1 MKRIHGSFSPPLGL
15 DPRAKTPLYRQ
26 VYDWFQQAIVEG
38 RLRPGQRVPSTR
50 LLASELKISRIPV
63 LTAYE
68 QLHAEG
74 YLESFPGAGTC
85 VASSI
90 PQAGFALGP
99 RAPSQAQARERPK
112 LSRRLAGVM
121 AAPPDPTLETN
132 GAFRV
137 SLAALDHFPGEIW
150 ASLVSRHARHSSR
163 EAMAY
168 GDPMGHMPFRE
179 AIAEYLGAAR
189 AVRCDAS
196 QIMVVSGSQHGLQVT
211 ARALLDDGDA
221 VWVEEPGYPG
231 AHRALAMA
239 GAKLVAVPTDQEG
252 LDVDGGIRR
261 AGRARAAYIT
271 PSHQYPMGMTMSAAR
286 RMKLLNWAQKAR
298 AWIIED
304 DYDSEYRFGGHPLA
318 SVQGLGPGDRVIYV
332 GTFSKVLFP
341 ALRVG
346 YLVIPKELVPGF
358 RVARDSIDL
367 FPSTLFQRA
376 LTDFIRQGH
385 FARHIR
391 RMRMLYMERRRMLIE
406 ALNKNLGDRIE
417 IVSADAG
424 MHLVCLL
431 PPGSDDRDVSRRA
444 AQAGISVIPL
454 STCYLGR
461 PSRPGLVLGYG
472 GVDGKEIE
480 IGVRKLGQILK
491 DVPPMP
497 GKVAGKVA
505 GAAAVQSGQ

>member
-1 MKRIHGSFSPPLGL
+1 MKRDLFIPLITL
-15 DPRAKTPLYRQ
+15 DDASPLYRQ
-26 VYDWFQQAIVEG
+26 LYNWFQRAIVEG

-50 LLASELKISRIPV
+50 GLARELTISRIPV
-63 LTAYE
+63 LTAYQ

-74 YLESFPGAGTC
+74 YLESFTGAGTR
-85 VASSI
+85 VAASI
-90 PQAGFALGP
+90 PPDMFKSRKPAQRGAVRKIGVKISSRLDAVLAL
-99 RAPSQAQARERPK
+99 
-112 LSRRLAGVM
+112 
-121 AAPPDPTLETN
+121 PPDPRQP
-132 GAFRV
+132 GKAFRV
-137 SLAALDHFPGEIW
+137 SLPALDHFPNEIW
-150 ASLVSRHARHSSR
+150 SSLLSRHSR
-163 EAMAY
+163 RPAHQHQAY
-168 GDPMGHMPFRE
+168 GDPMGDMAFRQ
-179 AIAEYLGAAR
+179 AIADYLGASR

-196 QIMVVSGSQHGLQVT
+196 QIMIVAGSQHGLQIA
-211 ARALLDDGDA
+211 ARALLNDGDA
-221 VWVEEPGYPG
+221 VWMEEPGYPG
-231 AHRALAMA
+231 AHRAFAIA
-239 GAKLVAVPTDQEG
+239 GVRAVPVPVDQEG
-252 LDVDGGIRR
+252 LDVDSGLRR
-261 AGRARAAYIT
+261 CPDARAAYIT

-406 ALNKNLGDRIE
+406 ALNKNLSDRIE

-431 PPGSDDRDVSRRA
+431 PAGSDDRDVSRRA
-444 AQAGISVIPL
+444 ARAGISVIPL

-491 DVPPMP
+491 DVPLMP
-497 GKVAGKVA
+497 GE
-505 GAAAVQSGQ
+505 SGR

>member
-1 MKRIHGSFSPPLGL
+1 
-15 DPRAKTPLYRQ
+15 
-26 VYDWFQQAIVEG
+26 
-38 RLRPGQRVPSTR
+38 
-50 LLASELKISRIPV
+50 
-63 LTAYE
+63 
-68 QLHAEG
+68 
-74 YLESFPGAGTC
+74 
-85 VASSI
+85 
-90 PQAGFALGP
+90 
-99 RAPSQAQARERPK
+99 
-112 LSRRLAGVM
+112 
-121 AAPPDPTLETN
+121 
-132 GAFRV
+132 
-137 SLAALDHFPGEIW
+137 
-150 ASLVSRHARHSSR
+150 
-163 EAMAY
+163 MAY

-221 VWVEEPGYPG
+221 VWMEEPGYPG

-239 GAKLVAVPTDQEG
+239 GVKLVAVPTDQEG

-318 SVQGLGPGDRVIYV
+318 SVQGLGRGDRVIYV

-391 RMRMLYMERRRMLIE
+391 RMRILYMERRRMLIE
-406 ALNKNLGDRIE
+406 ALNENLGDRIE

-431 PPGSDDRDVSRRA
+431 PLESDDRDVSRQA
-444 AQAGISVIPL
+444 APGRHFRHSAFNLLSGTAFKARFGLGLWRRGRQGDRNRSPQAGTDSERRTAYARE
-454 STCYLGR
+454 SRRQGR
-461 PSRPGLVLGYG
+461 RRTIRAMITA
-472 GVDGKEIE
+472 EITT
-480 IGVRKLGQILK
+480 
-491 DVPPMP
+491 
-497 GKVAGKVA
+497 
-505 GAAAVQSGQ
+505 

>member
-1 MKRIHGSFSPPLGL
+1 MKRIHGSFSPPIGL

-38 RLRPGQRVPSTR
+38 RLHPGQRVPSTR

-74 YLESFPGAGTC
+74 YLESFTGAGTC

-90 PQAGFALGP
+90 PREGFALLP
-99 RAPSQAQARERPK
+99 RKPSRAKSPDRPK
-112 LSRRLAGVM
+112 LSQRLTSVM
-121 AAPPDPTLETN
+121 SEPPDPTLQVN

-137 SLAALDHFPGEIW
+137 SLPALAQFPSAAW
-150 ASLVSRHARHSSR
+150 ATLVSRHARNSSR
-163 EAMAY
+163 DAMAY
-168 GDPMGHMPFRE
+168 GDPMGYLPFRE
-179 AIAEYLGAAR
+179 AIAEYLGVAR

-196 QIMVVSGSQHGLQVT
+196 QIMIVSGSQHGLQVT
-211 ARALLDDGDA
+211 ARALLDDGDS

-239 GAKLVAVPTDQEG
+239 KAKPVPVPVDQEG
-252 LDVDGGIRR
+252 LDVEAGIRR
-261 AGRARAAYIT
+261 APNARGAYIT
-271 PSHQYPMGMTMSAAR
+271 PSHQYPLGMTLSAAR
-286 RMKLLNWAQKAR
+286 RMKLLNWAEKAR

-346 YLVIPKELVPGF
+346 YLVIPKPLVPGF

-367 FPSTLFQRA
+367 FPPMLFQLA
-376 LTDFIRQGH
+376 LTDFIGQGH

-391 RMRMLYMERRRMLIE
+391 RMRMLYMERRLMLIE
-406 ALNKNLGDRIE
+406 ALRENLGDRIE
-417 IVSADAG
+417 IVSAEAG

-431 PPGSDDRDVSRRA
+431 PPGLDDRRVSRKA
-444 AQAGISVIPL
+444 AEGGVSAIPL
-454 STCYLGR
+454 STCYLGKS
-461 PSRPGLVLGYG
+461 PGPGLILGYG
-472 GVDGKEIE
+472 GTARGEIQA
-480 IGVRKLGQILK
+480 GVRKLATILTN
-491 DVPPMP
+491 
-497 GKVAGKVA
+497 A
-505 GAAAVQSGQ
+505 

>member
-1 MKRIHGSFSPPLGL
+1 MKRIRGSFSPPIGL
-15 DPRAKTPLYRQ
+15 DDRAKTPLYRQ
-26 VYDWFQQAIVEG
+26 VYDWFRQAIVEG

-50 LLASELKISRIPV
+50 SLAAELKVSRIPV

-74 YLESFPGAGTC
+74 YLESFTGAGTC
-85 VASSI
+85 VASAI
-90 PQAGFALGP
+90 PQEGFSLAP
-99 RAPSQAQARERPK
+99 RAPSQAHARGRPK
-112 LSRRLAGVM
+112 LSRRLASVM
-121 AAPPDPTLETN
+121 TAPPDPTLEAI

-150 ASLVSRHARHSSR
+150 ASLISRHARHSGR

-179 AIAEYLGAAR
+179 AVAEYLGAAR

-196 QIMVVSGSQHGLQVT
+196 QIMVVSGSQHGLQVA

-239 GAKLVAVPTDQEG
+239 GAKPVAVPTDQEG
-252 LDVDGGIRR
+252 LDVDAGIRR
-261 AGRARAAYIT
+261 AKGARAAYIT

-318 SVQGLGPGDRVIYV
+318 SVQGLGPGDRVIYI

-346 YLVIPKELVPGF
+346 YLVIPKDLVPGF
-358 RVARDSIDL
+358 RVARDSMDL
-367 FPSTLFQRA
+367 FPSTLFQKV

-391 RMRMLYMERRRMLIE
+391 RMRMLYMERRVMLIE
-406 ALNKNLGDRIE
+406 AMQNNLGAGIE

-431 PPGSDDRDVSRRA
+431 PPGSDDREVSRRA

-461 PSRPGLVLGYG
+461 ASRPGLVLGYG
-472 GVDGKEIE
+472 GVDRAEIE
-480 IGVRKLGQILK
+480 AGVGKLGQILK
-491 DVPPMP
+491 EMRPKL
-497 GKVAGKVA
+497 GKAAGI
-505 GAAAVQSGQ
+505 SRS

>member
-1 MKRIHGSFSPPLGL
+1 MKRSHGSFSPPIAL
-15 DPRAKTPLYRQ
+15 DSRVKTPLYRQ

-74 YLESFPGAGTC
+74 YLESFTGAGTC

-90 PQAGFALGP
+90 PQEGFAALP
-99 RAPSQAQARERPK
+99 RKPSRAKGQGRPR
-112 LSRRLAGVM
+112 LSQRLRGVM
-121 AAPPDPTLETN
+121 SQPADPALEVI

-137 SLAALDHFPGEIW
+137 SLPALDQFPSAAW
-150 ASLVSRHARHSSR
+150 ASLVSRHARNPSR

-168 GDPMGHMPFRE
+168 GDPMGYLPFRE

-211 ARALLDDGDA
+211 ARALLDEGDS

-239 GAKLVAVPTDQEG
+239 NAKLVPVPVDQEG
-252 LDVDGGIRR
+252 LDVEAGIRR
-261 AGRARAAYIT
+261 APNARGAYIT
-271 PSHQYPMGMTMSAAR
+271 PSHQYPLGMTLSAAR
-286 RMKLLNWAQKAR
+286 RMKLLNWAEKAR

-304 DYDSEYRFGGHPLA
+304 DYDSEYRFSGHPLA

-346 YLVIPKELVPGF
+346 YLVIPKPLVPGF
-358 RVARDSIDL
+358 RVARDAIDL
-367 FPSTLFQRA
+367 FPSVLFQRA

-391 RMRMLYMERRRMLIE
+391 RMRMLYMERRAMLIE
-406 ALNKNLGDRIE
+406 ALRATLGDRIE

-424 MHLVCLL
+424 MHLVCQL
-431 PPGSDDRDVSRRA
+431 PSRLDDRFVSRRA

-454 STCYLGR
+454 STCHLGKS
-461 PSRPGLVLGYG
+461 PRPGLILGYG
-472 GVDGKEIE
+472 GIGRNEINA
-480 IGVRKLGQILK
+480 GVTKLGQILK
-491 DVPPMP
+491 N
-497 GKVAGKVA
+497 A
-505 GAAAVQSGQ
+505 

>member
-1 MKRIHGSFSPPLGL
+1 MKRIRGSFSPPIGL
-15 DPRAKTPLYRQ
+15 DVRAKTPLYRQ
-26 VYDWFQQAIVEG
+26 IYDWFRQAIVEG
-38 RLRPGQRVPSTR
+38 RLRSGQRVPSTR
-50 LLASELKISRIPV
+50 SLAAELKISRIPV

-74 YLESFPGAGTC
+74 YLESFTGAGTC

-90 PQAGFALGP
+90 PQEGFSLAP
-99 RAPSQAQARERPK
+99 RTPPHAQAHGRPR
-112 LSRRLAGVM
+112 LSRRLATVM
-121 AAPPDPTLETN
+121 SAPHDPTLEAI

-137 SLAALDHFPGEIW
+137 SLAALDHFPGEVW

-168 GDPMGHMPFRE
+168 GDPMGHLPFRE
-179 AIAEYLGAAR
+179 TIAEYLGAAR

-196 QIMVVSGSQHGLQVT
+196 QIMVVSGSQHGLQVA

-239 GAKLVAVPTDQEG
+239 GAKPVAVPTDQEG
-252 LDVDGGIRR
+252 LDVDAGIRR
-261 AGRARAAYIT
+261 ASRARAAYIT
-271 PSHQYPMGMTMSAAR
+271 PSHQYPMGMTMSVAR
-286 RMKLLNWAQKAR
+286 RMKLLNWAQEAR

-318 SVQGLGPGDRVIYV
+318 SVQGLGPGDRVIYL

-341 ALRVG
+341 ALRMG

-358 RVARDSIDL
+358 RVARDSMDL
-367 FPSTLFQRA
+367 FPSTLFQKA

-406 ALNKNLGDRIE
+406 AMQNSLGARIE

-431 PPGSDDRDVSRRA
+431 PRGSDDRDVSRRA

-472 GVDGKEIE
+472 GVDRAAIE
-480 IGVRKLGQILK
+480 AGVGKLGQILK
-491 DVPPMP
+491 EARPKP
-497 GKVAGKVA
+497 GKAETDK
-505 GAAAVQSGQ
+505 AAIRATAR